1 MIEFSS
7 VTHFY
12 SKKSEPAVD
21 GLSFTVGSGEVFGFL
36 GPNGAG
42 KSTTI
47 KLLCGILQ
55 LTEGEIKVEGH
66 SMKSDS
72 LEAKKIMAYCP
83 DEPNFFKKLT
93 GRRYVNFI
101 ADIFS
106 IPEDVRNERL
116 NEYAARF
123 ELTNALDKKLSSY
136 SHGMAQKLSLIAAL
150 VHDPKVLVLDE
161 PLVGL
166 DPRSARLVKD
176 IIRERADAGG
186 TVFFSTHVL
195 EVAEDICDRIGIIDE
210 GKIIAVGKT
219 SELRGEGS
227 LEEFFLKVTENDL
240 EIN

>member
-106 IPEDVRNERL
+106 IPEVVRNERL

-240 EIN
+240 ETN

>member
-1 MIEFSS
+1 MIEFTN
-7 VTHFY
+7 VTHSY
-12 SKKSEPAVD
+12 SKKASPAVSNLNFKVED
-21 GLSFTVGSGEVFGFL
+21 GEVFGFL

-55 LTEGEIKVEGH
+55 LAEGDIKVDGH
-66 SMKSDS
+66 SMKTES
-72 LEAKKIMAYCP
+72 LEAKKLLAYCP

-93 GRRYVNFI
+93 GRRYVNFL
-101 ADIFS
+101 ADIYGV
-106 IPEDVRNERL
+106 PQDVRDERL
-116 NEYAARF
+116 AKYAARF
-123 ELTNALDKKLSSY
+123 DIAGALDKKLSSY

-166 DPRSARLVKD
+166 DPKSARVVKD
-176 IIRERADAGG
+176 IIREKANSGD

-219 SELRGEGS
+219 TELRGEGS

-240 EIN
+240 ETD

>member
-240 EIN
+240 ETN

>member
-1 MIEFSS
+1 MIEFSNVS
-7 VTHFY
+7 HTY
-12 SKKSEPAVD
+12 SKKSSPAVD
-21 GLSFTVGSGEVFGFL
+21 GIDFKVESGEVFGFL

-47 KLLCGILQ
+47 KLLCGILP
-55 LTEGEIKVEGH
+55 LTKGDIKVDGH
-66 SMKSDS
+66 SMKNDA
-72 LEAKKIMAYCP
+72 LEAKKLLAYCP

-93 GRRYVNFI
+93 GRKYVSFI
-101 ADIFS
+101 ADIFKV
-106 IPEDVRNERL
+106 PEDVRDARL
-116 NEYAARF
+116 SEYAERF
-123 ELTNALDKKLSSY
+123 ELTAALDKKLSSY

-176 IIRERADAGG
+176 IIRERAANGG

-195 EVAEDICDRIGIIDE
+195 EVAEDICDRIGIIDS
-210 GKIIAVGKT
+210 GRIIAVGKT

-227 LEEFFLKVTENDL
+227 LEEFFLKVTEDDL
-240 EIN
+240 ETD

>member
-1 MIEFSS
+1 MIEFSG
-7 VTHFY
+7 VTYSY
-12 SKKSEPAVD
+12 SKKSAPAVSN
-21 GLSFTVGSGEVFGFL
+21 LTFNVGSGEVFGFL

-47 KLLCGILQ
+47 KLMCGIIHLVD
-55 LTEGEIKVEGH
+55 GDIKIDGH
-66 SMKSDS
+66 SMKTDS
-72 LEAKKIMAYCP
+72 LEAKKLLAYCP

-101 ADIFS
+101 ADIYG
-106 IPEDVRNERL
+106 IPEDVRNERM
-116 NEYAARF
+116 NELAERF
-123 ELTNALDKKLSSY
+123 DLIDALDKKLSSY

-166 DPRSARLVKD
+166 DPKSAKIVKD
-176 IIRERADAGG
+176 IIRERAKNGS

-210 GKIIAVGKT
+210 GKIISVGKT

-240 EIN
+240 ETD